1 MFDRIENIF
10 IDYENGIFLVNG
22 KKPECLVKLSI
33 KEADGWN
40 ISKLMNYEKVENP
53 TELPVIADVVIDATK
68 ITEAEILEKFRK
80 IVHTEIYCAT
90 QTQNKNSSAPVRDEY

>member
-22 KKPECLVKLSI
+22 KKPECLVRLSI

-40 ISKLMNYEKVENP
+40 ISKLMNYEKIENP
-53 TELPVIADVVIDATK
+53 TEMPVIADVVIDATK
-68 ITEAEILEKFRK
+68 ITEAEFL
-80 IVHTEIYCAT
+80 
-90 QTQNKNSSAPVRDEY
+90 QKNQP

>member
-22 KKPECLVKLSI
+22 KKPECLVRLSI

-53 TELPVIADVVIDATK
+53 TEMPVIADVRI
-68 ITEAEILEKFRK
+68 FY
-80 IVHTEIYCAT
+80 IVLLF
-90 QTQNKNSSAPVRDEY
+90 